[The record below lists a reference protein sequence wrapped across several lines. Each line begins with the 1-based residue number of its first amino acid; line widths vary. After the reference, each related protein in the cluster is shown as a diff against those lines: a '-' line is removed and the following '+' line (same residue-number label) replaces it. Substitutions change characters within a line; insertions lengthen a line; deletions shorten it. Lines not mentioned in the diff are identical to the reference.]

1 MRFPEMRVLGSFGG
15 LAGLV
20 LGLALAS
27 SPVAADGLSAVLY
40 KSPTCGC
47 CAGYAAYLRTKG
59 FTVSERDVE
68 SLDAVKTMFGVP
80 QRLQACHTMVID
92 GYVVEGHVPVGDV
105 YKLLAKKPDIRGL
118 SLPGMPSGVP
128 GMPGPRA
135 ERVTL
140 YTFGKRSSR

>member
-1 MRFPEMRVLGSFGG
+1 MRFPEMRVLGSVGG

-128 GMPGPRA
+128 GMPGPKA